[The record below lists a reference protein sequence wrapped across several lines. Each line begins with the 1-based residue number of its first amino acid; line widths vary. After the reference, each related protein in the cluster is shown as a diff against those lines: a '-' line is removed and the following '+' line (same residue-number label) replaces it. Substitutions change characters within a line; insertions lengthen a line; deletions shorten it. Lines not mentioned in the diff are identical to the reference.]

1 MMKEILIETEK
12 LNISFRSGDEV
23 VSAVRDVR
31 LVVETKKT
39 LAIVG
44 ESGSGK
50 TVSSLCLM
58 GLLDKKS
65 VIYESGNISLNSSIT
80 GKKLDESYKPG
91 DDIFGTIRGVGIAM
105 VFQEPMTSL
114 NPVMTCGNQLIE
126 MLMTHHK
133 MDKKQAKK
141 RCVELFKEVMLPD
154 PELIPN
160 KYPFELSGGQ
170 RQRVMIAMSISCNPK
185 VLIADEPTTALDVTV
200 QREILLLLRRLQETH
215 GMAMIF
221 ITHDLGIVKEI
232 ADDVV
237 VMRRGDVL
245 ETGNAYQ
252 VLNNPQHEYTR
263 GLLACKPSHH
273 HKGKKLPTIS
283 SLGELETS
291 IENIVP
297 PLKENPSCLVSVNEL
312 TKSYRVQRGLFQPQ
326 KEITAVNH
334 VTFEILKGETIGL
347 VGESGCGKT
356 TLSRM
361 MLGLIP
367 PSDGSITFSVSG
379 KTFTIDRSS
388 KKMPSWL
395 RKEVQ
400 IVFQDPYSALNPK
413 HTIGYAITEA
423 MLVSGVLDNQ
433 SQRKQRTIE
442 LLERVGLKAE
452 HFNRYPHEFSGG
464 QRQRIVI
471 ARALACEPSFIICD
485 ESVSALDVSVQ
496 AQVLNLL
503 NDLKRDFGLTYLFI
517 SHDLNVVY
525 YMSDRILV
533 MQKGQIVESGHAQ
546 EIFFHP
552 QNDYTRQLIAAVP
565 GGF

>member
-1 MMKEILIETEK
+1 MTSKVALQTHA
-12 LNISFRSGDEV
+12 LSISFRSGDEV
-23 VSAVRDVR
+23 VPAVRDVNIVLR
-31 LVVETKKT
+31 SGKT

-58 GLLDKKS
+58 GLLDER
-65 VIYESGNISLNSSIT
+65 VAVYESGTIYLSQDIAAGREDST
-80 GKKLDESYKPG
+80 ETFAPG
-91 DDIFGTIRGVGIAM
+91 DNIFKRVRGAGMAM

-114 NPVMTCGNQLIE
+114 NPVMTCGDQMIE
-126 MLMTHHK
+126 MLRHHLG
-133 MDKKQAKK
+133 MDRDEAMK
-141 RCVELFKEVMLPD
+141 RCIALFKEVLLPD

-170 RQRVMIAMSISCNPK
+170 RQRVMIAMAISCNPK

-200 QREILLLLRRLQETH
+200 QHEVLELLRNLQQKH

-232 ADDVV
+232 ADDIV
-237 VMRRGDVL
+237 VMCRGIVVEAGEAAKVL
-245 ETGNAYQ
+245 D
-252 VLNNPQHEYTR
+252 NPQHEYTR
-263 GLLACKPSHH
+263 GLLACKPSPS
-273 HKGKKLPTIS
+273 HKNQWLPTLQDRVARPFDMS
-283 SLGELETS
+283 THS
-291 IENIVP
+291 IHDEKI
-297 PLKENPSCLVSVNEL
+297 LSVQRL
-312 TKSYRVQRGLFQPQ
+312 TKTYSLRAGVFQ
-326 KEITAVNH
+326 KRIEKRAVDD
-334 VTFEILKGETIGL
+334 VSFDIQKGETIGL

-361 MLGLIP
+361 LLGLIA
-367 PSDGSITFSVSG
+367 PSDGRIVYSFSNQNFIIENGG
-379 KTFTIDRSS
+379 KPAV
-388 KKMPSWL
+388 KAL
-395 RKEVQ
+395 RKKIQ

-413 HTIGYAITEA
+413 HTIGHAITEP
-423 MLVSGVLDNQ
+423 MGVYGLHYNHAG
-433 SQRKQRTIE
+433 RKKRALE
-442 LLERVGLKAE
+442 LLERVGLKPE

-471 ARALACEPSFIICD
+471 ARALACEPSFIVCD

-503 NDLKRDFGLTYLFI
+503 NELKQDFGLTYLFI

-525 YMSDRILV
+525 YMSDRIMV
-533 MQKGQIVESGHAQ
+533 MQKGMIVESGTADQ
-546 EIFFHP
+546 VFYHP
-552 QNDYTRQLIAAVP
+552 QNEYTKKLIQAIP